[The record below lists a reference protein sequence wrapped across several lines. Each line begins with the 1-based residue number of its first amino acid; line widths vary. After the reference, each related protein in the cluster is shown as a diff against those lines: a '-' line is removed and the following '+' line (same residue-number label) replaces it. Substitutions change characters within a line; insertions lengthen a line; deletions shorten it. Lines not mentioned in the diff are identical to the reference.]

1 MKKTRFIQEYSF
13 DRFDELCDF
22 VREHEG
28 KCDVRYRG
36 TLVFFNE
43 DMDCMWLDDRHPY
56 ITFGTSG
63 ARGFRMDSGN
73 NKLYDVKIENLGI
86 DIADFR
92 AELTIEQ

>member
-22 VREHEG
+22 VRENEG

-43 DMDCMWLDDRHPY
+43 DMDCIWLDDRNPD
-56 ITFGTSG
+56 ITFGTCG
-63 ARGFRMDSGN
+63 ERGFRTDSG
-73 NKLYDVKIENLGI
+73 NKLYDVKIEKLGI
-86 DIADFR
+86 DIVDFR